1 MPYKNYLKS
10 FHVEGWP
17 ETVPFK
23 TPARMGANQL
33 KAVMEQQE
41 VIRFVITSHQQSS
54 SLPQVGAGEI
64 LAAVHEPMGQGDRQQ
79 EANQLE
85 SNEMEDAAEG
95 NEPAEKRKK
104 CSGRSFVKKG
114 DIVPVYAPINED
126 GDDSSQ
132 YAFWLFCCSGKIKAD
147 RTINGK
153 WLMQSEDER
162 KFVVLPQKRS
172 IFETNV
178 MIFNNQRIVLSD
190 CHFQEKENGCYKL
203 TETTL
208 SWLQDLACEAP
219 DV

>member
-1 MPYKNYLKS
+1 MPYKDYLKS

-41 VIRFVITSHQQSS
+41 VIRFVITSHQPSS
-54 SLPQVGAGEI
+54 SLPEIEAGEI
-64 LAAVHEPMGQGDRQQ
+64 VATAHQPMVQEERQQ
-79 EANQLE
+79 EEYEPE
-85 SNEMEDAAEG
+85 SNETGEC
-95 NEPAEKRKK
+95 NEPVEKKQK
-104 CSGRSFVKKG
+104 CTGRSFVKKG

-132 YAFWLFCCSGKIKAD
+132 YAFWLFSCSGKMKAN

-153 WLMQSEDER
+153 WLMQSEDQR

-172 IFETNV
+172 IFETNI
-178 MIFNNQRIVLSD
+178 MISNNQRIVLSD
-190 CHFQEKENGCYKL
+190 RHFEEKEDGCYKL
-203 TETTL
+203 TETAL
-208 SWLQDLACEAP
+208 SWLQDIACEAP